1 MLLLALFFQLIASS
15 IILMSRSEQGH
26 VLVYGSM
33 PNGQDAYRLP
43 TDPQVAASV
52 DPIYTIHRFTN
63 FQLVHPVVV
72 SFVIGTFTYHI
83 VYDAANAVL
92 PFPGPPKPGC
102 KEHLWIPL
110 QMLAKGEF
118 DAFAKTHSSL
128 KHFYKSD
135 FFKQAVLS
143 IFGPDALGAPQ

>member
-1 MLLLALFFQLIASS
+1 MLLLALFFQLVASS

-26 VLVYGSM
+26 VVVYGSM
-33 PNGQDAYRLP
+33 PNGQDSYRLP
-43 TDPQVAASV
+43 TDPQVAAHV

-63 FQLVHPVVV
+63 FQLAHPVVV

-92 PFPGPPKPGC
+92 PFPGAPKPGC
-102 KEHLWIPL
+102 QQHLWIPL
-110 QMLAKGEF
+110 HMLVNGEF
-118 DAFAKTHSSL
+118 GTLAKTHSSL
-128 KHFYKSD
+128 KHFYKND

-143 IFGPDALGAPQ
+143 IFGPGAFDAPQ